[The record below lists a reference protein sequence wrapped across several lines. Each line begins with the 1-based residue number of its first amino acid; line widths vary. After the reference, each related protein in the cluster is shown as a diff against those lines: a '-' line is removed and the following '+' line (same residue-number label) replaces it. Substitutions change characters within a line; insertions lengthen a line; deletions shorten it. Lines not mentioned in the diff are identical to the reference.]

1 MILSNSA
8 GRSGFSLTAG
18 VGVPSKMALK
28 ITPELSPRNGNA
40 PVAISYS
47 TAPKENKSVRASSF
61 LARTCSGDMY
71 ATVPS
76 AKPGLVRW
84 DSTSMV
90 VAFASALAPC
100 FTESLANP
108 KSRIFACPRLV
119 MKVLAGLMSRWTMP
133 SAWAASS
140 ASAISIPTESTVSTS
155 NGLPAM
161 RCFRV
166 MPSRN
171 SMTMKG

>member
-1 MILSNSA
+1 MGTRFRMDS
-8 GRSGFSLTAG
+8 
-18 VGVPSKMALK
+18 K
-28 ITPELSPRNGNA
+28 ITPELSPRKGNI
-40 PVAISYS
+40 PVAISYK
-47 TAPKENKSVRASSF
+47 TTPNENTSVRASKS

-71 ATVPS
+71 TIVPS

-119 MKVLAGLMSRWTMP
+119 TKMLAGLMSRWTIP
-133 SAWAASS
+133 SA
-140 ASAISIPTESTVSTS
+140 
-155 NGLPAM
+155 
-161 RCFRV
+161 
-166 MPSRN
+166 
-171 SMTMKG
+171 